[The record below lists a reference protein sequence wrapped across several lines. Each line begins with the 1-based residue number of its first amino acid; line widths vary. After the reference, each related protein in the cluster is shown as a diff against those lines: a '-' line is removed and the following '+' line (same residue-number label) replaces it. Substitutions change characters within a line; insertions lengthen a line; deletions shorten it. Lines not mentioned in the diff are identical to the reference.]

1 MSANTDDTNV
11 SREAEQLVE
20 RLDEDVDI
28 ETAEVVDVMEDFIS
42 YGVTGSQELQNATIS
57 KLGDRHDLE
66 RDELVAESGDS
77 GTADIVEVSSISDE
91 GDWVTIVAEVVDL
104 WEPNSDSIQQVG
116 LLDDGTGTIK
126 FTSWKKS
133 DAPTVEEGMVY
144 TFENVVTSEYDGNY
158 SVQVN
163 SNSDI
168 TASDQDIQTSGE
180 EVEFEGFVVDV
191 QDRSGL
197 IARDEDGQVVDP
209 SNADEYEDDLRLMVV
224 IDNGTELYTAVL
236 NRELT
241 EEFTGIN
248 LEEAKEMAVEAIDR
262 DVVRGEMKPLI
273 MGEYL
278 TVRGPRMGRYINVD
292 EYDEGISPPSV
303 DELLVKARAMTE

>member
-11 SREAEQLVE
+11 SREAEQLVD

-28 ETAEVVDVMEDFIS
+28 ETSEVVDVMEDFIS
-42 YGVTGSQELQNATIS
+42 FGVTGSQELQNATIS

-66 RDELVAESGDS
+66 RDELVAESGDG
-77 GTADIVEVSSISDE
+77 GTADIVEVSSISEE

-144 TFENVVTSEYDGNY
+144 MFENVVTSEYDGNY

-224 IDNGTELYTAVL
+224 IDNGDELYTAVL

-292 EYDEGISPPSV
+292 EYDEGVSPPSV